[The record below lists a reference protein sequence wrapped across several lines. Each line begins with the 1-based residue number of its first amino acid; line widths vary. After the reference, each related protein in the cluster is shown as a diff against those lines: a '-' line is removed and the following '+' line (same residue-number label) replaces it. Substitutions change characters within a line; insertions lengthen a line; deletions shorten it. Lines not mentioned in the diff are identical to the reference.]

1 MDKNTLIAIVVIF
14 LLVIVFQ
21 IIFLRPRLEEQREER
36 VEEVQS
42 QEEELR
48 EQEQLEAIE
57 RREERER
64 LVVPAEEAPEQTI
77 ILETRYHT
85 VQFSTAGAS
94 IVSLRLKEYLDQD
107 GKPVELVQFEEND
120 IRPFEIHFDRLRNL
134 PYGDRT
140 TYYVEE
146 LDPLTYRFYRD
157 FEDSRGTAFRLSKT
171 YFFQEDDYMFDL
183 EVAVEALD
191 PVEELYLNWDNV
203 SYTLVWGPILGPIS
217 VVRNR
222 YNITTQGYYGEG
234 RYHKVL
240 RGAGGCSI
248 RSSESRYVEVSRI
261 ADWAGVTNRYFL
273 IGVVPSERD
282 YIYSFDQRTQNKYFF
297 GLSDSYH
304 RGGSF
309 EDRFSIYA
317 GPKDRRILRQYG
329 YRFDTVMSGRI
340 LRPLVI
346 FLEWMIRGFYG
357 FTNSY
362 GLSIIL
368 MTIVIKII
376 LYPLTRKSFQSMRKM
391 SALQPKIT
399 EIREKYK
406 NNAQQ
411 MQKETQA
418 LYKKEG
424 VNPMGGCLPM
434 ILQLPIFY
442 ALYTVLSSMI
452 ELRNQSFLWI
462 RDLSMPDTVATLSFQ
477 VPLLGYRIGE
487 QGFTDINIL
496 PFVMTAT
503 TLLQSKLTSGD
514 QSNQQAKMMTYLFP
528 IVFFFIFWNMPSGL
542 VLYWTLQNILTIG
555 QQYLIDYRMKK
566 KPAVEII
573 EPDKKSTAARKPS
586 AGRKPSAK
594 SKAISTR
601 RALPQRRPGS
611 KKKKR

>member
-1 MDKNTLIAIVVIF
+1 MDKNTLIAIVAIF
-14 LLVIVFQ
+14 LLVMVFQ
-21 IIFLRPRLEEQREER
+21 FVFLRQRPEQRTGEQVQEL
-36 VEEVQS
+36 VE
-42 QEEELR
+42 EEEL
-48 EQEQLEAIE
+48 
-57 RREERER
+57 
-64 LVVPAEEAPEQTI
+64 PPEQPEDVATFEEPREPLAQPEEDAVSVSVP
-77 ILETRYHT
+77 LETEHFSVR
-85 VQFSTAGAS
+85 FSTEGAS
-94 IVSLRLKEYLDQD
+94 ITSLRLKDYLDKD
-107 GKPVELVQFEEND
+107 GQPVELVQYDDGD
-120 IRPFEIHFDRLRNL
+120 IRPFEVHFDRLRNV
-134 PYGDRT
+134 PQGDRT

-146 LDPLTYRFYRD
+146 ITPTTIRFWRD
-157 FEDSRGTAFRLSKT
+157 FEDSRGNGYRFSKT
-171 YFFQEDDYMFDL
+171 YVFQDDDFMFDL
-183 EVAVEALD
+183 QIQIEPLSDV
-191 PVEELYLNWDNV
+191 VEELYLNWDNV
-203 SYTLVWGPILGPIS
+203 AYTLVWGPVLGPTS

-222 YNITTQGYYGEG
+222 YNITTQGYYENG
-234 RYHKVL
+234 KFNKL
-240 RGAGGCSI
+240 FRGAGGCSL
-248 RSSESRYVEVSRI
+248 RRSESKYTEISKFVNWV
-261 ADWAGVTNRYFL
+261 GVTNRYFF
-273 IGVVPSERD
+273 IGIVPEEKN
-282 YIYSFDQRTQNKYFF
+282 YIFAFDQRMQEKYTL
-297 GLSDSYH
+297 GVSGAYH
-304 RGGSF
+304 RGRGF
-309 EDRFSIYA
+309 EDTFHIYA
-317 GPKDRRILRQYG
+317 GPKERKLLRSYG

-346 FLEWMIRGFYG
+346 FLEWMIKGFYD

-362 GLSIIL
+362 GLAIIL

-391 SALQPKIT
+391 SSLQPKIN

-406 NNAQQ
+406 NDQQQ
-411 MQKETQA
+411 MNKATQA

-462 RDLSMPDTVATLSFQ
+462 KDLTMPDSVATLRFA

-514 QSNQQAKMMTYLFP
+514 SQQQQAKMMTYMFP

-542 VLYWTLQNILTIG
+542 VLYWTIQNILTIG

-566 KPAVEII
+566 KGSGTEDEVS
-573 EPDKKSTAARKPS
+573 KKTTSARRTLPARK
-586 AGRKPSAK
+586 
-594 SKAISTR
+594 
-601 RALPQRRPGS
+601 ALPARRPGTRSGSS